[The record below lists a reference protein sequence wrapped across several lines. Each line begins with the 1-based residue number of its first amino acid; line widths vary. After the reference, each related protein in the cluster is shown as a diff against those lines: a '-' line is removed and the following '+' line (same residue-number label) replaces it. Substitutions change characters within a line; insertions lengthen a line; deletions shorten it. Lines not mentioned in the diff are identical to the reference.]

1 MCPFVPTDLLEI
13 PAISYFQHRNRG
25 QLEDIEITPSLLQ
38 RYTTCYRKNP
48 RQIFQIKLPQ
58 DSQEIIW
65 TNTTQKGPF
74 LYSLGTKRTP
84 YSAFSSIMEESKYNP
99 VLIMNI
105 HKYESINKNGKKKTN
120 NATLFIH
127 GYAENTVRWLER
139 SYFRFFRK
147 IFHSDVF
154 FLELPHHFNR
164 QPSDSPFSG
173 SYFLNGNPI
182 RMLEA
187 IRQSIQEILFLVG
200 YLKNIYGQ
208 VILFGVSLGG
218 HLVALTSQF
227 LEGIGIIAALASPF
241 LFNLNPKIVP
251 VSTKIVA
258 QLKQESHLNWYK
270 ILYPCNIKYFSPFT
284 TNLRTVIIG
293 GIYDRIV
300 PFSRV
305 EDLSR
310 MLQKPLLTYPGG
322 HISLIIWLRSLL
334 YQINNAFSK

>member
-1 MCPFVPTDLLEI
+1 VPTDLLDI

-25 QLEDIEITPSLLQ
+25 QLEDIEITSSMLQ
-38 RYTTCYRKNP
+38 KYTTHYRKNP
-48 RQIFQIKLPQ
+48 RQIFQLNFPQ
-58 DSQEIIW
+58 KSQEIIW
-65 TNTTQKGPF
+65 TKTTQKGPF
-74 LYSLGTKRTP
+74 FYSTGMKRTP
-84 YSAFSSIMEESKYNP
+84 YRALSPILKESKYNP
-99 VLIMNI
+99 VHIMNI
-105 HKYESINKNGKKKTN
+105 HKYQSRNKNGEQETDTV
-120 NATLFIH
+120 TLFIH
-127 GYAENTVRWLER
+127 GYAENTFRWLEQ
-139 SYFRFFRK
+139 SYFRFFRN

-173 SYFLNGNPI
+173 AYFLNGNPI

-187 IRQSIQEILFLVG
+187 IRQSIQEILFLIK
-200 YLKNIYGQ
+200 YLKDTYDQ

-227 LEGIGIIAALASPF
+227 LEDIDIIAALASPF

-251 VSTKIVA
+251 VSAKIVA
-258 QLKQESHLNWYK
+258 QLKQESHLSWYK
-270 ILYPCNIKYFSPFT
+270 ILYPCNIKYFIPFT
-284 TNLRTVIIG
+284 TNSKTVIIG

-300 PFSRV
+300 PLSSV

-334 YQINNAFSK
+334 YQINNAFRK